1 MVLSAL
7 GEREVE
13 GGGKA
18 KLADDERAQVR
29 RQALGVWVRS
39 IAVGVIGAG
48 LIWLLAISKGLG
60 LEPRG

>member
-18 KLADDERAQVR
+18 QLSEPEKTQVR

-39 IAVGVIGAG
+39 IAVGVICAALVW
-48 LIWLLAISKGLG
+48 LISAVS
-60 LEPRG
+60 P